1 MRAHR
6 EGSDLYL
13 RSSEVNVC
21 ILNKQVHDKMFCI
34 SEQFYVSVK
43 EIDFNMIYCDFKHEE
58 YSSVTLAF
66 SKIDEIGYLNLFL
79 IWFRFSY

>member
-1 MRAHR
+1 
-6 EGSDLYL
+6 
-13 RSSEVNVC
+13 
-21 ILNKQVHDKMFCI
+21 MFCL